1 MAVQDPTTGQEQ
13 DTANARANPPGSKL
27 VPEHLIHFLEYLR
40 QNGNVSLS
48 SRMIGWSR
56 STVYAFANDNA
67 SFKEAMREAVAEGR
81 ELLIGEAWKRATT
94 WATFTDTKD
103 ELHVRPPSDR
113 LLAATFTDTKDELHV
128 RPPSDRLLAVLVQGY
143 FPEFKA
149 SHIETPDSGELLP
162 ETADLTQLD
171 DDELDT
177 LERILTKVGGDLNVV
192 SSGEG

>member
-1 MAVQDPTTGQEQ
+1 MAVQDPMIEQ
-13 DTANARANPPGSKL
+13 DPDSANVRANASDDHPGRRSKL

-113 LLAATFTDTKDELHV
+113 LLA
-128 RPPSDRLLAVLVQGY
+128 VLVQGY